1 MLDGEYDVAILA
13 HVTHLNKPCM
23 ETELLE
29 IVPVMPSQNIDRDVD
44 WYEKHVGF
52 RLVHRDK
59 MYAVLRRKNLCI
71 HLQWH
76 ADTIGD
82 PLLGGSVIKIVV
94 NNIES
99 IFKEFVERG
108 TVNPEK
114 LRLNTNWKTNE
125 FGFYDLN
132 KNAIF
137 IVENI

>member
-1 MLDGEYDVAILA
+1 
-13 HVTHLNKPCM
+13 M

-29 IVPVMPSQNIDRDVD
+29 IAPVMPSQNIDRDVD
-44 WYEKHVGF
+44 WYDKHVGF
-52 RLVHRDK
+52 QLVHRDK
-59 MYAVLRRKNLCI
+59 RYAVLRRKNLCI

-76 ADTIGD
+76 ADTIDD

-94 NNIES
+94 KNIES

-125 FGFYDLN
+125 FGFFDLN